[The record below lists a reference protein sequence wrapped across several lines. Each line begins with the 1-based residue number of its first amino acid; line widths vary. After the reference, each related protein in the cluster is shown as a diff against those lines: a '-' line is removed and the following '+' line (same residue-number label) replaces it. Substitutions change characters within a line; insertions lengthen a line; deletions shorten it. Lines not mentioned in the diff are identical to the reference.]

1 MLSEV
6 LLKKLN
12 EQINFEF
19 YSAYTYL
26 AMSAYAESVDLPGF
40 ANFFK
45 IQADEEMFH
54 AMKMYN
60 FTFQKNGFVELES
73 IDKPNNKFDDI
84 IDAFEK
90 GYEHEQLVT
99 SRIYSLADLALEE
112 KEHSLMGLLRWFIDE
127 QVEEENNFNSLLKK
141 IKRCKDNPAALYMMD
156 DELATRTF
164 TPPVNQ

>member
-12 EQINFEF
+12 DQINFEF

-60 FTFQKNGFVELES
+60 FTFQKNGLVELES

-99 SRIYSLADLALEE
+99 SRIYALADLALEE

-127 QVEEENNFNSLLKK
+127 QVEEENNFNCLLKK